1 MIRFDQVSKSYGDR
15 QVLNNFSLSIEAGEL
30 ITIIGTSGSGKSTL
44 IKMVNGLIAPEG
56 GMIQVEGVDIS
67 QIDQTRLRRRIGYVI
82 QGIGLFPH
90 MTIEENITYVLHLDG
105 KNQGNDEKRVVEL
118 LQIINLEP
126 EILNRYPDELSGGQK
141 QRVGIARA
149 LAANPKILLMDEP
162 FGAVDE
168 ITRLSLQ
175 EELLKIYPSTMVIDG
190 KIIPLTAIDTIEVA
204 NLYIDKILDNREE
217 HEEVLKDIQ
226 YAVQNNMIS
235 MGIRKFIQSKYW
247 LAIRKNRKSTDS
259 TGVKSKQTQSFG

>member
-15 QVLNNFSLSIEAGEL
+15 QVLNNFSLSIAAGEL

-44 IKMVNGLIAPEG
+44 IKLVNGLIAPER

-67 QIDQTRLRRRIGYVI
+67 QIDQTRLRRRIGYMI

-105 KNQGNDEKRVVEL
+105 KNQGNNRKRVVEL
-118 LQIINLEP
+118 LQTINLEP
-126 EILNRYPDELSGGQK
+126 DILNRYPDELSGGQK

-175 EELLKIYPSTMVIDG
+175 EELLKIYTELG
-190 KIIPLTAIDTIEVA
+190 TTILFVTHDVREAFKLGTKVLILHEGRIQQFDCPERIRQSPA
-204 NLYIDKILDNREE
+204 NHFVKEL
-217 HEEVLKDIQ
+217 IQ
-226 YAVQNNMIS
+226 V
-235 MGIRKFIQSKYW
+235 GER
-247 LAIRKNRKSTDS
+247 
-259 TGVKSKQTQSFG
+259 

>member
-15 QVLNNFSLSIEAGEL
+15 QVLNNFSLSIAAGEL

-44 IKMVNGLIAPEG
+44 IKLVNGLSAPEG
-56 GMIQVEGVDIS
+56 GTIQIEGVDIS
-67 QIDQTRLRRRIGYVI
+67 QIDQTQLRRRIGYVI

-175 EELLKIYPSTMVIDG
+175 EELLKIYKELGTTILFVTHDVREAFKLGTKVLILHEGRIQQFDRPE
-190 KIIPLTAIDTIEVA
+190 KIRQSPA
-204 NLYIDKILDNREE
+204 NQFVTEL
-217 HEEVLKDIQ
+217 IQ
-226 YAVQNNMIS
+226 V
-235 MGIRKFIQSKYW
+235 GER
-247 LAIRKNRKSTDS
+247 
-259 TGVKSKQTQSFG
+259 